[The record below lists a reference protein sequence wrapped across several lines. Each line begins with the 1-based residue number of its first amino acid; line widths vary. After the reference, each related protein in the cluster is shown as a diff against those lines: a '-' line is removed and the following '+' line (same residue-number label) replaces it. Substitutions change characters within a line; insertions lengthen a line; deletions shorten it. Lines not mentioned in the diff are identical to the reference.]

1 MMANGLDAVGVSL
14 VIGAGGGLG
23 AALLKGLQ
31 QPGAQG
37 QAAPT
42 ALALGRHTVP
52 VLDYAE
58 EATLAAAAQ
67 WVAAE
72 CAALAQPLRTLI
84 VASGFLHGVIPGQ
97 PDDRPAQPERSGS
110 QLDPAYLAHCFAV
123 NAIGPALVVKH
134 FFPLLARSGP
144 CVAGFMSAK
153 VGSIGDNA
161 LGGWYGYRASKAA
174 LNQIVRT
181 AAIELARRNRQAV
194 CVALHPGTVD
204 TALSQ
209 PFAKAGLNVRSP
221 AVAAGELLTVL
232 EGLTP
237 AQSGGFFDYRGQA
250 LPW

>member
-1 MMANGLDAVGVSL
+1 MNKPEKSGLAL

-23 AALLKGLQ
+23 AALVTALGRLG
-31 QPGAQG
+31 PQG
-37 QAAPT
+37 QAAPVV
-42 ALALGRHTVP
+42 LALGRNTTP
-52 VLDYAE
+52 RLDYAE
-58 EATLAAAAQ
+58 EATLANAAR
-67 WVAAE
+67 WVADEIASHR
-72 CAALAQPLRTLI
+72 LPLRTLI
-84 VASGFLHGVIPGQ
+84 VASGYLHGVIPGQ
-97 PDDRPAQPERSGS
+97 SGDRPAQPERSGL

-134 FFPLLARSGP
+134 FFPLLTRSGP
-144 CVAGFMSAK
+144 CVAAFISAK
-153 VGSIGDNA
+153 VGSIGDNT

-204 TALSQ
+204 TPLSQ
-209 PFAKAGLNVRSP
+209 PFAKAGLTVRPPS
-221 AVAAGELLTVL
+221 VAASELLAVL
-232 EGLTP
+232 DSLTP

>member
-1 MMANGLDAVGVSL
+1 MTPTQTHQPGVAV

-23 AALLKGLQ
+23 AALVTGLR
-31 QPGAQG
+31 QPGPQG

-42 ALALGRHTVP
+42 VLALGRHSVP
-52 VLDYAE
+52 VLDYAD
-58 EATLAAAAQ
+58 EASMATAAE
-67 WVAAE
+67 WVAGEIASHR
-72 CAALAQPLRTLI
+72 LPLRTLI
-84 VASGFLHGVIPGQ
+84 VASGFLHGAIAGLPGE
-97 PDDRPAQPERSGS
+97 RPAQPERSWS

-134 FFPLLARSGP
+134 FFPLLARTGP
-144 CVAGFMSAK
+144 SRAGFVSAK

-181 AAIELARRNRQAV
+181 AAIELARHNRQAV

-204 TALSQ
+204 TPLSQ
-209 PFAKAGLNVRSP
+209 PFAKAALNVRP
-221 AVAAGELLTVL
+221 PDVAAQELLAVL
-232 EGLTP
+232 ASLTP